1 MPPHGPTNQH
11 KHELE
16 ITAEDRGLLWRLL
29 RASGS
34 KAMPDDMEAFVSGIF
49 TAVGR
54 YRQSE
59 AEDHRRR
66 SAREDLRDLF
76 MACRDQKN
84 VPKIRRRFPKL
95 SILVREELVRRAKAR
110 HPDMN
115 GGADLTWEGLCA
127 WAQSCPDEELRHKL
141 PGLIAAGRVR
151 SYGQL
156 RDNGYN
162 SDPHVEP
169 MILGEVLRLKP
180 VGEAVT
186 VRSSIHK
193 GGHPTDQGVDDLIAE
208 LALLWLESTGNPPPS
223 SRSDK
228 QPFGRMA
235 HLVLGK
241 AGVVSPHNALRR
253 YWASVKRHRIRP
265 SNIPVG

>member
-1 MPPHGPTNQH
+1 MLPPGPTDQH
-11 KHELE
+11 RRELE
-16 ITAEDRGLLWRLL
+16 ITAEDRDLLWRLL
-29 RASGS
+29 RESGS
-34 KAMPDDMEAFVSGIF
+34 KAMPCDMEAFLTGIQM
-49 TAVGR
+49 ALGR
-54 YRQSE
+54 YRKSE
-59 AEDHRRR
+59 AKDHRRR

-76 MACRDQKN
+76 MACGDEN
-84 VPKIRRRFPKL
+84 NTPKIRRKFPQLPVLAK
-95 SILVREELVRRAKAR
+95 EELLRRAKAR

-141 PGLIAAGRVR
+141 PGLIAAGRML

-169 MILGEVLRLKP
+169 MILGEVLRPKP

-186 VRSSIHK
+186 MRGSIHK
-193 GGHPTDQGVDDLIAE
+193 GGHPADKAVDDLIAE
-208 LALLWLESTGNPPPS
+208 LALLWLEATGHPPPS

-241 AGVVSPHNALRR
+241 AGAGSPQNALRR
-253 YWASVKRHRIRP
+253 YWAAVKRERSRP
-265 SNIPVG
+265 SNIPVA

>member
-141 PGLIAAGRVR
+141 PGLIAAGRV
-151 SYGQL
+151 
-156 RDNGYN
+156 
-162 SDPHVEP
+162 
-169 MILGEVLRLKP
+169 
-180 VGEAVT
+180 
-186 VRSSIHK
+186 
-193 GGHPTDQGVDDLIAE
+193 AE